1 MNIYGLFERLKKFNI
16 KITAKEICRIWGMDE
31 TSFSRKKKAETE
43 IKHKNITQLE
53 NFLGIKLTSDKV
65 DILNNTKPK
74 EVINMRH
81 KQLLDTIQE
90 QIGKQPLQ
98 RELADIIGAKRVNV
112 IGNRASRNSEYS
124 FQEIE
129 KIAKHYQIP
138 LSAFGLKEPVLNTQS
153 NADVAR
159 IIYRPESYLSAGY
172 GALNNSEDQA
182 ETISID
188 SKLLI
193 SDRGI
198 RINPANCEIVN
209 VSGNS
214 MSPEYRHGDRVIVD
228 KSINEFMDGYI
239 FAFVYG
245 DECFMK
251 EINVIGKRIKCI
263 SLNPAY
269 DPFYIEPGEYVKV
282 IGRIIP
288 RVRL

>member
-1 MNIYGLFERLKKFNI
+1 M
-16 KITAKEICRIWGMDE
+16 
-31 TSFSRKKKAETE
+31 
-43 IKHKNITQLE
+43 KHNELVATLQNLIGE
-53 NFLGIKLTSDKV
+53 
-65 DILNNTKPK
+65 KPK
-74 EVINMRH
+74 
-81 KQLLDTIQE
+81 
-90 QIGKQPLQ
+90 Q
-98 RELADIIGAKRVNV
+98 RELAEAINVTVNR
-112 IGNRASRNSEYS
+112 IGNRASRNSNYS
-124 FQEIE
+124 LEE
-129 KIAKHYQIP
+129 VCKIAKYFKVPFSSFGISEP
-138 LSAFGLKEPVLNTQS
+138 IFNRLSQHTATT
-153 NADVAR
+153 DVVS
-159 IIYRPESYLSAGY
+159 ITYRPESYLSAGY
-172 GALNNSEDQA
+172 GALNDSEEPA
-182 ETISID
+182 ETLSID

-198 RINPANCEIVN
+198 KINPANCEIVN

-282 IGRIIP
+282 IGRIVP

>member
-1 MNIYGLFERLKKFNI
+1 MR
-16 KITAKEICRIWGMDE
+16 
-31 TSFSRKKKAETE
+31 
-43 IKHKNITQLE
+43 HQQLLDCLQ
-53 NFLGIKLTSDKV
+53 NLIG
-65 DILNNTKPK
+65 TKPK
-74 EVINMRH
+74 Q
-81 KQLLDTIQE
+81 K
-90 QIGKQPLQ
+90 
-98 RELADIIGAKRVNV
+98 ELAEIIGAKRVNV
-112 IGNRASRNSEYS
+112 IGNRASRNSDYS
-124 FQEIE
+124 YEE
-129 KIAKHYQIP
+129 MAKIAKHYDIP
-138 LSAFGLKEPVLNTQS
+138 LLAFGLKEPMLLQTKNTS
-153 NADVAR
+153 PNKDNVVS
-159 IIYRPESYLSAGY
+159 ITYRPESYLSAGY
-172 GALNNSEDQA
+172 GALNDSEEPA
-182 ETISID
+182 ETLSID

-198 RINPANCEIVN
+198 KINPANCEIVN

-282 IGRIIP
+282 IGRIVP